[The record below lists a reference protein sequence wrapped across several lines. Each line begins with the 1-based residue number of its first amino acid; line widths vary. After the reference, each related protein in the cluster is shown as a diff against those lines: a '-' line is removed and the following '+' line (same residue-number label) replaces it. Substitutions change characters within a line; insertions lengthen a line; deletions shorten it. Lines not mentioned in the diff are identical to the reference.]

1 MRLEEI
7 NPDLMAPRDALEILY
22 ELRALLAD
30 EADAG

>member
-7 NPDLMAPRDALEILY
+7 NPDLMAPRAALEILY

-30 EADAG
+30 EADDG